1 MKGISGQVINS
12 LSMSVH
18 FESLSRGVIDSKD
31 LIYFGSIIFMGLF
44 LTEVSLSKRNA
55 YS

>member
-1 MKGISGQVINS
+1 MKGLAGQIINS

-18 FESLSRGVIDSKD
+18 FESLARGVVDTKD
-31 LIYFGSIIFMGLF
+31 IIYFGSIIFIALF

-55 YS
+55 YR